1 MASASCVR
9 GEDMREMTGS
19 EDLFGNATPGPQ
31 TRRSANVAQWMSEAS
46 AMKIFATSQ
55 EATESQ
61 RHVKP
66 VHWYVASRFV
76 IEGGFH
82 PDDITPHPPFR
93 VVERRGAHQLIYAP
107 EEAGGGEAAILGGLK
122 TKNVDVVIAKKGIGP
137 VIAVSCKGMTGAL
150 RNLTNRM
157 EETIGETTNL
167 HITYPALV
175 FGYLFL
181 LRATR
186 EVEQVAEVASDI
198 ESSDDESQRRN
209 DIALAQDGAPVEALL
224 RFEYALS
231 GMTGRRSI
239 RNEVSRYESVGLV
252 LVDVD
257 AAPGRV
263 LGEFPLPQSAIRL
276 ERFFPVIYERYE
288 ERFVFSA
295 PSLTKTTRR
304 MEWSRSS
311 PAFSAAEIA
320 GTLDYSPRFSD

>member
-1 MASASCVR
+1 
-9 GEDMREMTGS
+9 MTGP
-19 EDLFGNATPGPQ
+19 EDLFGNIAPAPQ
-31 TRRSANVAQWMSEAS
+31 ARRGANVAQWMSES
-46 AMKIFATSQ
+46 EAMKIFATSQ

-93 VVERRGAHQLIYAP
+93 VIEQRGAKQLVYAP
-107 EEAGGGEAAILGGLK
+107 DAAGGGESAILGGLK
-122 TKNVDVVIAKKGIGP
+122 TKNVDVVVAKDGIGP

-186 EVEQVAEVASDI
+186 AIERVAEEASEI
-198 ESSDDESQRRN
+198 ESTEDQGQRRN
-209 DIALAQDGAPVEALL
+209 DIALTHEGAPVEALL
-224 RFEYALS
+224 RFEYALG

-257 AAPGRV
+257 KAPGRI
-263 LGEFPLPQSAIRL
+263 LTEYPPAQSPIRL
-276 ERFFPVIYERYE
+276 ERFFPAIYERYE
-288 ERFVFSA
+288 ERFVFAA
-295 PSLTKTTRR
+295 PSLSKTTRR
-304 MEWSRSS
+304 IEWSRTS
-311 PAFSAAEIA
+311 PAFSDPEIA
-320 GTLDYSPRFSD
+320 GALDYAPRFSD